1 MIKKYVKKP
10 IPIEA
15 VKWLGFNQSEIK
27 QFTHDNV
34 KFVTHWEP
42 VGSPST
48 MTEEKVDLYIHTL
61 EGDMHANVGD
71 YIIKGIKGEFYPCDA
86 FIFNESYEEVKE

>member
-15 VKWLGFNQSEIK
+15 VQWIGFNQKEIK
-27 QFTHDNV
+27 EFTKGQV
-34 KFVTHWEP
+34 KFVSHWVP

-48 MTEEKVDLYIHTL
+48 MTEEIVDLYVHTL
-61 EGDMHANVGD
+61 EGDMHANIGD
-71 YIIKGIKGEFYPCDA
+71 YIIKGIHGEFYPCA
-86 FIFNESYEEVKE
+86 QQIFNESYEEVKE